1 MKAAHRVVKNTG
13 ILYAKMG
20 ITMFISLYSTRLI
33 LSALGVEDFG
43 LFNVVGGV
51 IAMLG
56 FLNASMAVASQRFMS
71 FAQGAGDIDKV
82 KKIFNMSTL
91 MHIGIALLIVLIF
104 EIVGFFLIDG
114 ILNIDP
120 NRLSVAKIIYQFM
133 VISTFFTIIS
143 VPYEAVITSH
153 ENMFFYAIEGI
164 VEAIIKLGI
173 AFYITYN
180 SYDHLVSYGF
190 LMAGLS
196 IFLLILRRIYCH
208 WKYEECQIRIWHYY
222 DKNLLIEMNSFAGWS
237 LLGIASS
244 MISNYG
250 FGIVINI
257 FFGTVVNAAQ
267 AIANQINGQL
277 SVLSKTMINALNPII
292 AKNAGAGKMDVMIKA
307 AMTGSKF
314 SFYLLCI
321 IFIPFLV
328 EMSYILGLWL
338 HIVPEYTVVFCRL
351 LLIKTLIEQLQTPL
365 TSTIN
370 AVGNIR
376 KFQIFNSILNIL
388 PILVGYIL
396 FSNNF
401 PPSSIYIYFIINAIF
416 LFSFVIYNAKIYSN
430 LPVVFFLKNIVLKSF
445 IIFIITILAAFVPL
459 LLFENEL
466 VHTFAAFILSTIS
479 LTILIWFFGLTI
491 EEKNMIIN
499 LKLIIMS
506 KFKRQ
511 PLPK

>member
-1 MKAAHRVVKNTG
+1 
-13 ILYAKMG
+13 
-20 ITMFISLYSTRLI
+20 
-33 LSALGVEDFG
+33 
-43 LFNVVGGV
+43 
-51 IAMLG
+51 
-56 FLNASMAVASQRFMS
+56 
-71 FAQGAGDIDKV
+71 
-82 KKIFNMSTL
+82 
-91 MHIGIALLIVLIF
+91 
-104 EIVGFFLIDG
+104 
-114 ILNIDP
+114 
-120 NRLSVAKIIYQFM
+120 
-133 VISTFFTIIS
+133 
-143 VPYEAVITSH
+143 
-153 ENMFFYAIEGI
+153 
-164 VEAIIKLGI
+164 
-173 AFYITYN
+173 
-180 SYDHLVSYGF
+180 
-190 LMAGLS
+190 
-196 IFLLILRRIYCH
+196 
-208 WKYEECQIRIWHYY
+208 
-222 DKNLLIEMNSFAGWS
+222 
-237 LLGIASS
+237 

-314 SFYLLCI
+314 SFYLLCV

-338 HIVPEYTVVFCRL
+338 NIVPEYTVMFCRL

-396 FSNNF
+396 FSNHF
-401 PPSSIYIYFIINAIF
+401 PPSSIYVYFIINAVF

-430 LPVVFFLKNIVLKSF
+430 LPVEFFLKSIVLKSF
-445 IIFIITILAAFVPL
+445 IIFIISILVAFVPV
-459 LLFENEL
+459 LLFKNEL
-466 VHTFAAFILSTIS
+466 VRAFGVFILSTIS

-499 LKLIIMS
+499 VRLMIMS
-506 KFKRQ
+506 KFKKQ
-511 PLPK
+511 LSSK